1 MAYQVFARK
10 YRPQTFAEVVGQEHI
25 TQTLQNAIT
34 LGRLA
39 QAYLFVGPRGTG
51 KTSLARIMAKALNC
65 SNGPRADFDPNEEI
79 CREIADGNCL
89 DVLEIDGASNNG
101 VEQVRDLRDN
111 VRYTPVRGRFKIYI
125 IDEVHMLSTPA
136 FNALLK
142 TLEEPPAHIKFIFA
156 TTEVHKLPATILSRC
171 QRFDLRRI
179 PDAKIASH
187 LQKICGLENVNAEP
201 AALQTLARYAEG
213 GLRDA
218 ESSLDQTISFY
229 GDKLTESEVLLM
241 FGLTGIGPVAAL
253 AEAIASGDTV
263 AALRQSRTLIEAGK
277 DLGRL
282 TQDLLRFFRNVV
294 IHQLSP
300 EAVHAELTE
309 AEFNAVAAVSG
320 KVSRAGAM
328 AVLEELSQ
336 VESRLRYAL
345 AKDVLFEVALLQLT
359 RLKER
364 VSLET
369 ILASLAPGAG
379 SVLPAQPAAPAAALP
394 PSKSPAAAAAPAPEP
409 VKNPAGIWQQ
419 AIDKF
424 IRETPLEKDTLLATR
439 FVASRANVFEISL
452 PPRLKNKLA
461 YLKSP
466 KVVAWLEQELQQA
479 CGRPVQI
486 AYLLIDPPDGETPP
500 SPASTGGGAPPP
512 RMTEAEFQNDP
523 LIREALE
530 LFQARVLKN

>member
-51 KTSLARIMAKALNC
+51 KTSLARIMAKALNS
-65 SNGPRADFDPNEEI
+65 SNGPRADFDSDEEI

-111 VRYTPVRGRFKIYI
+111 VRYTPVNGRFKIYI

-179 PDAKIASH
+179 PDAKIAAH
-187 LQKICGLENVNAEP
+187 LQKICDLENVRAEP

-229 GDKLTESEVLLM
+229 GDKLTEAEVLLM

-300 EAVHAELTE
+300 EAVRAELTE

-336 VESRLRYAL
+336 VEARLRYAL

-369 ILASLAPGAG
+369 VLASLAPGAAPLVSSG
-379 SVLPAQPAAPAAALP
+379 PAPAVLSTPAPAVKTPAAVPT
-394 PSKSPAAAAAPAPEP
+394 SAPEP
-409 VKNPAGIWQQ
+409 VKNPAAIWQE
-419 AIDKF
+419 AVDKF
-424 IRETPLEKDTLLATR
+424 VRETPLEKDTLLATR
-439 FVASRANVFEISL
+439 FVACRANVFEISL

-466 KVVAWLEQELQQA
+466 KVVTWLEQELQRA
-479 CGRPVQI
+479 CGRSMQI
-486 AYLLIDPPDGETPP
+486 AYLLVDVGDAEI
-500 SPASTGGGAPPP
+500 SASSGGAAPPP

-530 LFQARVLKN
+530 LFQARILKN